1 MRTIQEV
8 INSLNALNADGIHDL
23 LAEKGIRG
31 RRHITTDCPI
41 ANYVGAETDVSVQVG
56 AYTLNDLS
64 PMPVA
69 LRTYGLGSSITDFI
83 VAFDHEQYPD
93 LIRFGS

>member
-41 ANYVGAETDVSVQVG
+41 ANYVRTETDIFVQVG

-64 PMPVA
+64 CVPVTP
-69 LRTYGLGSSITDFI
+69 RTYDLGNSITDFI
-83 VAFDHEQYPD
+83 VAFDEEQYPD
-93 LIRFGS
+93 LIRS